1 MGPQT
6 PEDGGTLALLHNHN
20 QHQQLGFFQ
29 QLNQY
34 PGYVMANGQNFGQP
48 IMYTGTS
55 SVAIMFSCPLCLLV
69 GRLADW

>member
-20 QHQQLGFFQ
+20 HNNQLGFFQ

-34 PGYVMANGQNFGQP
+34 PGYVMATNGQNFGQP
-48 IMYTGTS
+48 IMYAGK
-55 SVAIMFSCPLCLLV
+55 SVYT
-69 GRLADW
+69 